1 MGIKTTAPYI
11 ARLLAV
17 MSLSLSP
24 VAQSWGSSNAPPPAL
39 LESINQNLTSFNIPG
54 ASITVIDDGKITW
67 ASGFGY
73 ADLSVRRAV
82 TKDTLFQAASI
93 TKTLT
98 SLAALKTLD
107 KNQISLDAVVND
119 HLTRWQIPSNS
130 FTEESPISFRM
141 LLNHT
146 GGISNP
152 YPDGCCGPDYPLPS
166 LIQVFRGEAPATN
179 PPLVATYLPGSEY
192 RYCNGCYAIIQGG
205 LEDISG
211 KDFGVLLNESVLRPA
226 KMDSSKFDNEFFRAD
241 QSSIAL
247 PYDPDHVVFQNAPM
261 RNPILSTGTL
271 WTTAS
276 DLARFNLHLTE
287 ALSGSNDLIEQT
299 LARELVLPSSTETR
313 TLGFFI
319 GNKDA
324 QTQADGG
331 YIWHTGSNIGYL
343 TISII
348 SKDGQHGAVIL
359 INVSPEWA
367 ARESPQFAFITE
379 TLAVINRYYDWP

>member
-1 MGIKTTAPYI
+1 MKITVSYF
-11 ARLLAV
+11 ARVLAII
-17 MSLSLSP
+17 SLSLSP
-24 VAQSWGSSNAPPPAL
+24 IAQIWGSSNTPPAPL
-39 LESINQNLTSFNIPG
+39 VESINQNLDSFNIPG
-54 ASITVIDDGKITW
+54 ASIAVVDDGKITW

-73 ADLSVRRAV
+73 ADLSVGKAV

-130 FTEESPISFRM
+130 FTEQSPISFRM

-152 YPDGCCGPDYPLPS
+152 YPDGCCGPDYSLPS
-166 LIQVFRGEAPATN
+166 LIQVFRGEPPATN

-192 RYCNGCYAIIQGG
+192 RYCNGCYAVIQGV

-211 KDFGVLLNESVLRPA
+211 KGFEALLNESVLKPA
-226 KMDSSKFDNEFFRAD
+226 KMDASKFDNEFFLSDR
-241 QSSIAL
+241 SSIAL
-247 PYDPDHVVFQNAPM
+247 PYDPDHVVYQNAPM

-276 DLARFNLHLTE
+276 DLARFNLHLTD
-287 ALSGSNDLIEQT
+287 ALDGGNDLIEEA
-299 LARELVLPSSTETR
+299 LARELMLPSSTETR
-313 TLGFFI
+313 TLGFYI
-319 GNKDA
+319 GNKHA

-331 YIWHTGSNIGYL
+331 YLFHTGSNIGYL

-348 SKDGQHGAVIL
+348 SKDGQHGAAIL
-359 INVSPEWA
+359 INVSPEWD
-367 ARESPQFAFITE
+367 AREYPQFAFITE
-379 TLAVINRYYDWP
+379 TLAIINKYYDWP

>member
-1 MGIKTTAPYI
+1 MKITVSYF
-11 ARLLAV
+11 ARALATI
-17 MSLSLSP
+17 SLSLIP
-24 VAQSWGSSNAPPPAL
+24 ITQIWGSSNAPPAL
-39 LESINQNLTSFNIPG
+39 LVESIKQNLASLQIPG
-54 ASITVIDDGKITW
+54 ASIAVIDKGKITW

-73 ADLSVRRAV
+73 ADLSEGRMV

-107 KNQISLDAVVND
+107 QKQISLDAAIND
-119 HLTRWQIPSNS
+119 YLTRWQVPSNS

-166 LIQVFRGEAPATN
+166 LIQVFRGEPPATN
-179 PPLVATYLPGSEY
+179 PPLVVTYPPGSKY
-192 RYCNGCYAIIQGG
+192 RYCNGCYAIIQGA

-211 KDFGVLLNESVLRPA
+211 KDFEALLNESVLRPA
-226 KMDSSKFDNEFFRAD
+226 KMESSKFDNEFFLAD

-247 PYDPDHVVFQNAPM
+247 PYGSDHVVYPNAPM
-261 RNPILSTGTL
+261 RNPILSTGLL

-287 ALSGSNDLIEQT
+287 ALSGGNDLIEEA
-299 LARELVLPSSTETR
+299 LARELVVPSSTETR
-313 TLGFFI
+313 TLGFYI
-319 GNKDA
+319 GNKNA
-324 QTQADGG
+324 QTLEDGS
-331 YIWHTGSNIGYL
+331 YLFHTGSNIGYL

-348 SKDGQHGAVIL
+348 SKDGQHGVVIL
-359 INVSPEWA
+359 INVSPEWD
-367 ARESPQFAFITE
+367 AREYPQFAFITE
-379 TLAVINRYYDWP
+379 TLAVINEYYDWP

>member
-1 MGIKTTAPYI
+1 MKITVSYF
-11 ARLLAV
+11 ARVLAII
-17 MSLSLSP
+17 SLSLSP
-24 VAQSWGSSNAPPPAL
+24 IAQIWGSSNTPPAAL
-39 LESINQNLTSFNIPG
+39 VESINQNLDSFNIPG
-54 ASITVIDDGKITW
+54 ASIAVVDDGKITW
-67 ASGFGY
+67 AFGFGY
-73 ADLSVRRAV
+73 ADLSVGKAV

-130 FTEESPISFRM
+130 FTEQSPISFRM

-152 YPDGCCGPDYPLPS
+152 YPDGCCGPDYSLPS
-166 LIQVFRGEAPATN
+166 LIQVFRGEPPATN

-192 RYCNGCYAIIQGG
+192 RYCNGCYAVIQGVV
-205 LEDISG
+205 EDISG
-211 KDFGVLLNESVLRPA
+211 KSFEALLNESVLKPA
-226 KMDSSKFDNEFFRAD
+226 KMDASKFDNEFFLSDR
-241 QSSIAL
+241 SSIAL
-247 PYDPDHVVFQNAPM
+247 PYDPDHVVYQNAPM

-276 DLARFNLHLTE
+276 DLARFNLHLTD
-287 ALSGSNDLIEQT
+287 ALDGGNDLIEEA
-299 LARELVLPSSTETR
+299 LARELMLPSSTETR
-313 TLGFFI
+313 TLGFYI
-319 GNKDA
+319 GNKHA

-331 YIWHTGSNIGYL
+331 YLFHTGSNIGYL

-348 SKDGQHGAVIL
+348 SKDGQHGAAIL
-359 INVSPEWA
+359 INVSPEWD
-367 ARESPQFAFITE
+367 AREYPQFAFITE
-379 TLAVINRYYDWP
+379 TLATINKYYDWP

>member
-1 MGIKTTAPYI
+1 MKITVSYF
-11 ARLLAV
+11 ARVVVIISLL
-17 MSLSLSP
+17 LSP
-24 VAQSWGSSNAPPPAL
+24 VAQIWGSSNTPPTPL
-39 LESINQNLTSFNIPG
+39 VESIKQNLASLQIPG
-54 ASITVIDDGKITW
+54 ASIAVIDEGKITW

-73 ADLSVRRAV
+73 ADFSEGRAV

-166 LIQVFRGEAPATN
+166 LIQVFRGEPPATN

-211 KDFGVLLNESVLRPA
+211 KDFGALLNESVLRPA
-226 KMDSSKFDNEFFRAD
+226 KMDSSKFDNEFFLSDR
-241 QSSIAL
+241 SSIAL
-247 PYDPDHVVFQNAPM
+247 PYDPEHVVYQNAPM

-287 ALSGSNDLIEQT
+287 ALSGSNDLIEEA

-313 TLGFFI
+313 TLGFYI

-359 INVSPEWA
+359 INVSPEWD
-367 ARESPQFAFITE
+367 AREYPQFAFITE

>member
-1 MGIKTTAPYI
+1 
-11 ARLLAV
+11 

-98 SLAALKTLD
+98 SLAAVKTLD
-107 KNQISLDAVVND
+107 KNQVSLDAVVND

-130 FTEESPISFRM
+130 FTKESPISFRM

-324 QTQADGG
+324 QTQADGD

-359 INVSPEWA
+359 INVSPEWD
-367 ARESPQFAFITE
+367 AREYPQFAFITE

>member
-1 MGIKTTAPYI
+1 MKITVSYF
-11 ARLLAV
+11 ARVLAII
-17 MSLSLSP
+17 SLSLSP
-24 VAQSWGSSNAPPPAL
+24 IAQIWGSSNTPPAPL
-39 LESINQNLTSFNIPG
+39 VESINQNLDSFNIPG
-54 ASITVIDDGKITW
+54 ASIAVVDDGKITW

-73 ADLSVRRAV
+73 ADLSVGKAV

-107 KNQISLDAVVND
+107 KHQISLDAVVND

-130 FTEESPISFRM
+130 FTEQSPISFRM

-152 YPDGCCGPDYPLPS
+152 YPDGCCGPDYSLPS
-166 LIQVFRGEAPATN
+166 LIQVFRGEPPATN

-192 RYCNGCYAIIQGG
+192 RYCNGCYAVIQGA

-211 KDFGVLLNESVLRPA
+211 KGFEALLNESVLKPA
-226 KMDSSKFDNEFFRAD
+226 KMDASKFDNEFFLSDR
-241 QSSIAL
+241 SSIAL
-247 PYDPDHVVFQNAPM
+247 PYDPDHVVYRNAPM

-276 DLARFNLHLTE
+276 DLARFNLHLTD
-287 ALSGSNDLIEQT
+287 ALDGGNDLIEEA
-299 LARELVLPSSTETR
+299 LARELMLPSSTETR
-313 TLGFFI
+313 TLGFYI
-319 GNKDA
+319 GNKNA

-331 YIWHTGSNIGYL
+331 YLFHTGSNIGYL

-348 SKDGQHGAVIL
+348 SKDGQHGAAIL
-359 INVSPEWA
+359 INVSPEWD
-367 ARESPQFAFITE
+367 AREYPQFAFITE
-379 TLAVINRYYDWP
+379 TLAIINKYYDWP

>member
-1 MGIKTTAPYI
+1 
-11 ARLLAV
+11 
-17 MSLSLSP
+17 
-24 VAQSWGSSNAPPPAL
+24 
-39 LESINQNLTSFNIPG
+39 
-54 ASITVIDDGKITW
+54 
-67 ASGFGY
+67 
-73 ADLSVRRAV
+73 
-82 TKDTLFQAASI
+82 
-93 TKTLT
+93 
-98 SLAALKTLD
+98 
-107 KNQISLDAVVND
+107 
-119 HLTRWQIPSNS
+119 
-130 FTEESPISFRM
+130 M

-359 INVSPEWA
+359 INVSPEWD
-367 ARESPQFAFITE
+367 AREYPQFAFITE
-379 TLAVINRYYDWP
+379 TLAVINKYYDWP

>member
-1 MGIKTTAPYI
+1 MISYI
-11 ARLLAV
+11 ARVLAV
-17 MSLSLSP
+17 ISLSLSP
-24 VAQSWGSSNAPPPAL
+24 SAQIWGSGNTPPVAL
-39 LESINQNLTSFNIPG
+39 LEGINQNLASFDIPG
-54 ASITVIDDGKITW
+54 ASITVIDDGKIAW

-73 ADLSVRRAV
+73 ADLSARRAV
-82 TKDTLFQAASI
+82 TQDTLFQAASI

-166 LIQVFRGEAPATN
+166 LIQVFRGEPPATN
-179 PPLVATYLPGSEY
+179 PPLVATYPPGSEY
-192 RYCNGCYAIIQGG
+192 RYCNGCYAIIQGA

-211 KDFGVLLNESVLRPA
+211 KGFEALLNESVLRPA
-226 KMDSSKFDNEFFRAD
+226 KMDSSKFDNEFFLSDR
-241 QSSIAL
+241 SSIAL
-247 PYDPDHVVFQNAPM
+247 PYDPDHVVYQNAPM

-276 DLARFNLHLTE
+276 DLARFNLDLTK
-287 ALSGSNDLIEQT
+287 ALDGGNDLIKEA

-313 TLGFFI
+313 TLGFYI
-319 GNKDA
+319 GNKNA

-359 INVSPEWA
+359 INVSPEWD
-367 ARESPQFAFITE
+367 AREYPQFAFITE
-379 TLAVINRYYDWP
+379 TLAIINKYYDWP

>member
-1 MGIKTTAPYI
+1 MKITVSYF
-11 ARLLAV
+11 ARVLAII
-17 MSLSLSP
+17 SLSLSP
-24 VAQSWGSSNAPPPAL
+24 IAQIWGSSNTPPAPL
-39 LESINQNLTSFNIPG
+39 VESINQNLDSFNIPG
-54 ASITVIDDGKITW
+54 ASIAVVDDGKITW

-73 ADLSVRRAV
+73 ADLSVGKAV

-152 YPDGCCGPDYPLPS
+152 YPDGCCGPDYSLPS
-166 LIQVFRGEAPATN
+166 LIQVFRGEPPATN

-192 RYCNGCYAIIQGG
+192 RYCNGCYAVIQGVV
-205 LEDISG
+205 EDISG
-211 KDFGVLLNESVLRPA
+211 KSFEALLNESVLKPA
-226 KMDSSKFDNEFFRAD
+226 KMDASKFDNEFFLSDR
-241 QSSIAL
+241 SSIAL
-247 PYDPDHVVFQNAPM
+247 PYDPDHVVYQNAPM

-276 DLARFNLHLTE
+276 DLARFNLHLTD
-287 ALSGSNDLIEQT
+287 ALDGGNDLIEEA
-299 LARELVLPSSTETR
+299 LARELMLPSSTETR
-313 TLGFFI
+313 TLGFYI
-319 GNKDA
+319 GNKHA

-331 YIWHTGSNIGYL
+331 YLFHTGSNIGYL

-348 SKDGQHGAVIL
+348 SKDGQHGAAIL
-359 INVSPEWA
+359 INVSPEWD
-367 ARESPQFAFITE
+367 AREYPQFAFITE
-379 TLAVINRYYDWP
+379 TLATINKYYDWP

>member
-1 MGIKTTAPYI
+1 MKITVSYF
-11 ARLLAV
+11 ARVLAII
-17 MSLSLSP
+17 SLSLSP
-24 VAQSWGSSNAPPPAL
+24 IAQIWGSSNTPPAPL
-39 LESINQNLTSFNIPG
+39 VESINQNLDSFNIPG
-54 ASITVIDDGKITW
+54 ASIAVVDDGKITW

-73 ADLSVRRAV
+73 ADLSVGKAV

-119 HLTRWQIPSNS
+119 HLTRWQIPPNS

-152 YPDGCCGPDYPLPS
+152 YPDGCCGPDYSLPS
-166 LIQVFRGEAPATN
+166 LIQVFRGEPPATN

-192 RYCNGCYAIIQGG
+192 RYCNGCYAVIQGV

-211 KDFGVLLNESVLRPA
+211 KGFEALLNESVLKPA
-226 KMDSSKFDNEFFRAD
+226 KMDASKFDNEFFLSDR
-241 QSSIAL
+241 SSIAL
-247 PYDPDHVVFQNAPM
+247 PYDPDHVVYQNAPM

-276 DLARFNLHLTE
+276 DLARFNLHLTD
-287 ALSGSNDLIEQT
+287 ALDGGNDLIEEA
-299 LARELVLPSSTETR
+299 LARELMLPSSTETR
-313 TLGFFI
+313 TLGFYI
-319 GNKDA
+319 GNKHA

-331 YIWHTGSNIGYL
+331 YLFHTGSNIGYL

-348 SKDGQHGAVIL
+348 SKYGQHGAAIL
-359 INVSPEWA
+359 INVSPEWD
-367 ARESPQFAFITE
+367 AREYPQFAFITE
-379 TLAVINRYYDWP
+379 TLAIINKYYDWP

>member
-1 MGIKTTAPYI
+1 MKITVSYF
-11 ARLLAV
+11 ARVLAI
-17 MSLSLSP
+17 MSLLLSP
-24 VAQSWGSSNAPPPAL
+24 VAQIWGSSNTPPTHL
-39 LESINQNLTSFNIPG
+39 VESIKQNLASLQIPG
-54 ASITVIDDGKITW
+54 ASIAVIDEGKITW

-73 ADLSVRRAV
+73 ADFSEGRAV

-166 LIQVFRGEAPATN
+166 LIQVFRGEPPATN

-211 KDFGVLLNESVLRPA
+211 KDFGTLLNESVLRPA
-226 KMDSSKFDNEFFRAD
+226 KMDSSKFDNEFFLSDR
-241 QSSIAL
+241 SSIAL
-247 PYDPDHVVFQNAPM
+247 PYDPAHVVYQNAPM

-287 ALSGSNDLIEQT
+287 ALSGSNDLIEEA
-299 LARELVLPSSTETR
+299 LARGLVLPSSTETR
-313 TLGFFI
+313 ALGFYI

-359 INVSPEWA
+359 INVSPEWD
-367 ARESPQFAFITE
+367 AREYPQFAFITE

>member
-1 MGIKTTAPYI
+1 MKITVSYF
-11 ARLLAV
+11 ARVVVIISLL
-17 MSLSLSP
+17 LSP
-24 VAQSWGSSNAPPPAL
+24 VAQIWGSSNTPPTPL
-39 LESINQNLTSFNIPG
+39 VESIKQNLASLQIPG
-54 ASITVIDDGKITW
+54 ASIAVIDEGKITW

-73 ADLSVRRAV
+73 ADFSEGRAV

-166 LIQVFRGEAPATN
+166 LIQVFRGEPPATN

-241 QSSIAL
+241 RSSIAL
-247 PYDPDHVVFQNAPM
+247 PYDPEHVVYQNAPM

-313 TLGFFI
+313 TLGFYI

-359 INVSPEWA
+359 INVSPEWD
-367 ARESPQFAFITE
+367 AREYPQFAFITE

>member
-1 MGIKTTAPYI
+1 
-11 ARLLAV
+11 

-152 YPDGCCGPDYPLPS
+152 YPDGCCGPDYSLPS
-166 LIQVFRGEAPATN
+166 LIQVFRGEPPATN

-359 INVSPEWA
+359 INVSPEWD
-367 ARESPQFAFITE
+367 AREYPQFAFITE
-379 TLAVINRYYDWP
+379 TLAVINKYYDWP